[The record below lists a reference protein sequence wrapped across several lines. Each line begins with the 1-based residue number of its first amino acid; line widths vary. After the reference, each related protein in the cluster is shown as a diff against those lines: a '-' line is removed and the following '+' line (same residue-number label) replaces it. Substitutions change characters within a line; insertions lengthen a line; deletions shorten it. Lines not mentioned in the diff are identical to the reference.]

1 MDGKSKGMEE
11 VLAESL
17 AALEQGE
24 GLEAVLARY
33 PGEASELRPL
43 LEMAAWMGTARATV
57 EPRAGFVKASRAR
70 LLERL
75 AEPQLS
81 VWQRLGVWWSG
92 LYRGGRRYALQLA
105 VVVVMLACLVLGS
118 SGIAYASQGTLPGD
132 ALYPV
137 KLGVEQVQLWA
148 NLDPAEEVRLHMQF
162 SQRRVEE
169 IEALVSLGRYQDVKT
184 ALESYSYHMDQ
195 SLLSLEELAALDP
208 QAAGKLAAAMQPVY
222 SNQAR
227 SLSLLA
233 ERAVKIAREIF
244 EQAASIAEEGAQD
257 VEQVGEEITA
267 YPQPTATV
275 TPPAASPTSTPL
287 PAASTPT
294 PPDPKSEGAGSL
306 ASATPL
312 ATQPAGT
319 GTPTSTGMPTA
330 RPTQTRTAGV
340 PRNSTAQP
348 TATRTPFVTQVATA
362 TSRPTS
368 TATPHPPTST
378 SQPTSTNTPRPTN
391 TQPPSPTSTQP
402 PPPTHTAA
410 PPPTNTPL
418 PPPTNTPVPPPT
430 EPPPTE
436 PPPTPYP

>member
-43 LEMAAWMGTARATV
+43 LEMAAWMGARRGAV

-70 LLERL
+70 LLGRV
-75 AEPQLS
+75 AAPQLS
-81 VWQRLGVWWSG
+81 WWQRLGLWWSG
-92 LYRGGRRYALQLA
+92 LFVGGRRYALQLA
-105 VVVVMLACLVLGS
+105 LVVVMLACLVLGS

-132 ALYPV
+132 VLYPV

-148 NLDPAEEVRLHMQF
+148 NLDPAQEVRLHMQF
-162 SQRRVEE
+162 SQRRLDE

-184 ALESYSYHMDQ
+184 ALASYSLHMAQ
-195 SLLSLEELAALDP
+195 ALLSLEDLAALDP
-208 QAAGKLAAAMQPVY
+208 GAAGVLAAAMKPVY
-222 SNQAR
+222 ADQAR

-233 ERAVKIAREIF
+233 ERAAQVAREIF
-244 EQAASIAEEGAQD
+244 EQAASIAEEGAQE

-267 YPQPTATV
+267 YPQQTATG

-287 PAASTPT
+287 PAASTPA
-294 PPDPKSEGAGSL
+294 PPDPKSEGSGSV

-312 ATQPAGT
+312 ATQPDGT
-319 GTPTSTGMPTA
+319 GTPTSTAMPTA
-330 RPTQTRTAGV
+330 PPTLTRTAL

-348 TATRTPFVTQVATA
+348 TATRTPIITQVATA
-362 TSRPTS
+362 TNRPTS
-368 TATPHPPTST
+368 TATLPAPTST

-402 PPPTHTAA
+402 PPPTNTAA

-418 PPPTNTPVPPPT
+418 PPPTNTPAPPPT